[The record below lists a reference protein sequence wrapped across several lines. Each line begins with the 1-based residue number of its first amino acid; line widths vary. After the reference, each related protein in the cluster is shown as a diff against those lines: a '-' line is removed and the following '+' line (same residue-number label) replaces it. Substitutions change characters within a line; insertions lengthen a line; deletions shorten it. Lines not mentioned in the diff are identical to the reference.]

1 MGINDKKA
9 WYGIPRDQINW
20 HPTVDPEKCTAC
32 LTCVNFCKQGVYAV
46 EDGKPAVKH
55 PENCV
60 VGCRGCDT
68 VCPMGAISHP
78 SDEYL
83 QELEKRKKYDTIS
96 DCCSQCKR

>member
-1 MGINDKKA
+1 MSTNEKKV
-9 WYGIPRDQINW
+9 WHGIPRDEIKW
-20 HPTVDPEKCTAC
+20 YPTIDRDTCAAC

-46 EDGKPAVKH
+46 KDGRPVVNH

-60 VGCRGCDT
+60 VGCRGCDG
-68 VCPMGAISHP
+68 VCPMGAITHP

-83 QELEKRKKYDTIS
+83 QELEKQKKDDTIS